1 MRRLLLIVAL
11 VGSLPGE
18 AAEPQAFEP
27 VPFRLDVQSVGPSAE
42 GGSLLFGSE
51 LLFSIRPVPARSG
64 PPPQQFRRPLVPE
77 EYWTAMKPHP
87 LLVAI
92 VASLPADAAKPQPF
106 EPAPLQLDFQRA
118 EPPAEGGSFRFGGEL
133 LFSMPFTIGS
143 GVSRGPIRVD
153 YGIPSGL
160 TTPWTPGL
168 LDAPGSGYRK
178 QRAKAVRENPTA

>member
-1 MRRLLLIVAL
+1 MRRLLIIVAIL
-11 VGSLPGE
+11 GSLPSE

-27 VPFRLDVQSVGPSAE
+27 VPFRLDLQSVGPS
-42 GGSLLFGSE
+42 
-51 LLFSIRPVPARSG
+51 
-64 PPPQQFRRPLVPE
+64 
-77 EYWTAMKPHP
+77 
-87 LLVAI
+87 
-92 VASLPADAAKPQPF
+92 
-106 EPAPLQLDFQRA
+106 
-118 EPPAEGGSFRFGGEL
+118 AEGGSFRFGGEL
-133 LFSMPFTIGS
+133 LFSIPFTIGS

>member
-27 VPFRLDVQSVGPSAE
+27 VPFRLDLQSVGPSAE
-42 GGSLLFGSE
+42 GGSLRFGSE
-51 LLFSIRPVPARSG
+51 LLFS
-64 PPPQQFRRPLVPE
+64 
-77 EYWTAMKPHP
+77 K
-87 LLVAI
+87 
-92 VASLPADAAKPQPF
+92 
-106 EPAPLQLDFQRA
+106 
-118 EPPAEGGSFRFGGEL
+118 
-133 LFSMPFTIGS
+133 PFTIGS

-160 TTPWTPGL
+160 KTPWAPRL

-178 QRAKAVRENPTA
+178 QRAKAVPEKPTA